1 MAIPKTREEFREYI
15 VNECKNNEY
24 VRSEEDIEH
33 IVDIV
38 EFFGTEMYRP
48 IINLLLANYDEL
60 QARIAHYSS
69 EELAQY
75 ENIAKAINL
84 DAKSIALIQEV
95 MEGDDT
101 KAQHPKFGRQLT
113 DAELRYIRR
122 RIQKEDEE
130 HYNNERS

>member
-1 MAIPKTREEFREYI
+1 MAVPKTREEFREYI
-15 VNECKNNEY
+15 LNECKNNDY

-33 IVDIV
+33 ILDIV
-38 EFFGTEMYRP
+38 AFFGTEMYRP

-60 QARIAHYSS
+60 QARIASYSS
-69 EELAQY
+69 EALAPY
-75 ENIAKAINL
+75 EKLAKAIDL

-95 MEGDDT
+95 MEGADT
-101 KAQHPKFGRQLT
+101 KAQHPKAGRQLT
-113 DAELRYIRR
+113 EAELRYIRR